1 MENVRGNLG
10 SAGDTGMSS
19 ASHLIA
25 FPDILRTA
33 LCSLQETTE
42 GKACSAAAGG
52 GQRALPRFHVC
63 SHHPAGAQEKGH
75 GACQEEKGALCQQP
89 RHSANTAT
97 CWPCTL
103 ELLPHEA
110 APSPS
115 SAAGTRAAFHTHN
128 KPCITLHSLELS
140 GGSSFVFWTIVIVL
154 LFVSFRFKQKLE
166 VCEVPRPTEQSCG
179 PGRAAGCWGQAPGA
193 LGSLSETLCQELTK
207 RLLQTSEIKNTL
219 TKQSVWQAGKF
230 YPLNTFSV
238 LLLCNFM
245 DHSVTQ

>member
-1 MENVRGNLG
+1 MGHARRRKGPCANSPG
-10 SAGDTGMSS
+10 T
-19 ASHLIA
+19 
-25 FPDILRTA
+25 
-33 LCSLQETTE
+33 LQTQ
-42 GKACSAAAGG
+42 
-52 GQRALPRFHVC
+52 QRAG
-63 SHHPAGAQEKGH
+63 PAPWS
-75 GACQEEKGALCQQP
+75 CCPTRQP
-89 RHSANTAT
+89 RAPALQ
-97 CWPCTL
+97 L
-103 ELLPHEA
+103 EQEQHFTPTTNPA
-110 APSPS
+110 S
-115 SAAGTRAAFHTHN
+115 
-128 KPCITLHSLELS
+128 LHSLELS